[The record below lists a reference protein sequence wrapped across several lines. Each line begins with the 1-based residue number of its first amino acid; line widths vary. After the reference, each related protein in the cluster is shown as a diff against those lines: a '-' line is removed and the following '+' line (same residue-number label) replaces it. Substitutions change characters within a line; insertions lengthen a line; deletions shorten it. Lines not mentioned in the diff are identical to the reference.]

1 MVKRLVKAA
10 AGVTVLAGF
19 MWPVTAFAVEPHSLD
34 AHFVDESGVI
44 TDSAQTFN
52 SVARVPKTGL
62 YVAIVDDFSQMNSEA
77 WAKQT
82 AEKTGLKAG
91 QGIVAIATK
100 TRDIGFYALDGY
112 NGVTAS
118 VLQQA
123 INDSVLQD
131 LKNENWDAAV
141 QKLAQNVT
149 SAMNGDSVEHGGST
163 PPIVPIAGGALA
175 VGAGIFAVS
184 RVKARNKKKLEAADL
199 NKLAQQASAALL
211 DADDNLR
218 SAQAEL
224 EFAKAEFGVD
234 ATAKFS
240 SMLEGAQRDVHEAF
254 MLQKLL
260 GDDDPETPEE
270 QRQMNEKILAYAQSV
285 QSALQEHQK
294 AFSELRSLARRVEVK
309 LDELRQRKE
318 EISSNLPLVAK
329 KLDDLSR
336 SYAKQMLVGFE
347 TVPTQVDGLLTAAG
361 ESIDTAN
368 GLVAQGEKNK
378 AVPYAQLAEGAIGQA
393 SELVASI
400 DRAPELIANAK
411 DAVAQAAASLTRDL
425 ADADRLGGSDGAIHA
440 RAQEARAV
448 LARVGSDDNFLGLQ
462 HDLRAA
468 EDALDLALSGVRA
481 ADNRRQKLQSR
492 TEADMNSATD
502 AIAQADALVNTY
514 RSGVGAQARSLLA
527 RARTALGRAMSET
540 ELERKADHAR
550 EAATQATAALSEAQN
565 DIQRMNNS
573 RRGND
578 GGDLLTG
585 MIIGGILNGIAS
597 SGHRSNGWDGSWG
610 GGSFGGGNSS
620 GGSFGGG
627 GGGSLKF

>member
-1 MVKRLVKAA
+1 MVKRLVKVAAGMTMLAGLMWPAA
-10 AGVTVLAGF
+10 AL
-19 MWPVTAFAVEPHSLD
+19 AVEPHSLD
-34 AHFVDESGVI
+34 AHFVDESGVV

-62 YVAIVDDFSQMNSEA
+62 YVVIVDDFSQMNSET

-131 LKNENWDAAV
+131 LKNENWDTAV

-184 RVKARNKKKLEAADL
+184 RVKTRNKKKIEAADL

-224 EFAKAEFGVD
+224 EFAQAEFGVD

-240 SMLEGAQRDVHEAF
+240 SVLDSAQRDVHEAF

-270 QRQMNEKILAYAQSV
+270 QREMNEKILAYAQSV
-285 QSALQEHQK
+285 QTALKEHQK
-294 AFSELRSLARRVEVK
+294 AFSELRSLARRVDVK
-309 LDELRQRKE
+309 LEELRQRKDD
-318 EISSNLPLVAK
+318 IFSTLPLVAK

-336 SYAKQMLVGFE
+336 SYAKQMLVSFE
-347 TVPTQVDGLLTAAG
+347 TVPAQVEGLLAAAG

-368 GLVAQGEKNK
+368 KLVAQGEKNK

-411 DAVAQAAASLTRDL
+411 DAVAQAAASLTSDL

-462 HDLRAA
+462 HDLRTA

-481 ADNRRQKLQSR
+481 ADDRRQKLQSR

-502 AIAQADALVNTY
+502 ALSQADALVNTY

-527 RARTALGRAMSET
+527 RARTALARAMSET

-565 DIQRMNNS
+565 DIRRMDHS
-573 RRGND
+573 RRGNNS
-578 GGDLLTG
+578 GDLLTG

-597 SGHRSNGWDGSWG
+597 SGHRSSGWDRGWG
-610 GGSFGGGNSS
+610 GGSFGGGDFG